1 LRIRG
6 APKTCFKL
14 RWKIE
19 APGKPGARS
28 PEHRR
33 GKLRGNLKK
42 GQPVELK
49 EKIQGN
55 LETGISGD
63 SPLAQSRGAGA
74 GATWSLIARLDGTMH
89 ETIPCGFI
97 MMRRQRGNSLAFS
110 FY

>member
-1 LRIRG
+1 
-6 APKTCFKL
+6 
-14 RWKIE
+14 
-19 APGKPGARS
+19 
-28 PEHRR
+28 
-33 GKLRGNLKK
+33 
-42 GQPVELK
+42 VELK